1 MFARFAAWVTSSAL
15 RLRGL
20 ERRRLEVLGWQVTV
34 HRGGDPLGEP
44 WILLHGLGATA
55 ATFLPLVEHLKSGA
69 DLALPE
75 LSELG
80 GTTGP
85 TAALP
90 LPDAVEVVA
99 RLIRDLWP
107 ERRVTIAGISLGGWI
122 AVRLALAHPRLVD
135 RLLLVVPGGYRDQDW
150 DRISA
155 MVNIESYRDTEAM
168 YRALFVAPPLYL
180 RLARPLFFLAYRSA
194 AVQEVVT
201 TVEESQAFDDRDL
214 ARLDRPV
221 GLVWGER
228 DSLFRLEAGQAMA
241 RALPTARLEVVAD
254 AGHAVQWEKTA
265 EFLAAVDRLRARFP
279 PSPGG
284 RPPAPPVLP

>member
-1 MFARFAAWVTSSAL
+1 
-15 RLRGL
+15 
-20 ERRRLEVLGWQVTV
+20 
-34 HRGGDPLGEP
+34 
-44 WILLHGLGATA
+44 
-55 ATFLPLVEHLKSGA
+55 
-69 DLALPE
+69 
-75 LSELG
+75 
-80 GTTGP
+80 
-85 TAALP
+85 
-90 LPDAVEVVA
+90 
-99 RLIRDLWP
+99 
-107 ERRVTIAGISLGGWI
+107 
-122 AVRLALAHPRLVD
+122 
-135 RLLLVVPGGYRDQDW
+135 
-150 DRISA
+150 
-155 MVNIESYRDTEAM
+155 M